1 MERTLVLVKP
11 DGVQRGLIGEIVA
24 RFERKGLKVVGLRLL
39 TVPREMA
46 ERHYAVHAGKFF
58 YDGLVEFITSGPV
71 AAVALEG
78 PDAIAT
84 VRRLVGATM
93 PNEANPGTIR
103 GDLGISGL
111 RNLIHASD
119 AAETARDELAL
130 WFGEGELL
138 DYEREVGC
146 LDRGHRAAAPIADVG
161 GGPAPA
167 GLRIG
172 LVQSGVDRLLHEADA
187 IEREVAQPRAADDR
201 GPFDGPEEARVL
213 ALRPVVAHH
222 EVLALRH
229 GPLTLALGVAGQGGR
244 RVAVHDDHV
253 GLVQPHGGCHP
264 AA

>member
-24 RFERKGLKVVGLRLL
+24 RCERKGLKVVGLRLL

-46 ERHYAVHAGKFF
+46 ERHYAVHAGKHF

-93 PNEANPGTIR
+93 PNEADPGTIR

-138 DYEREVGC
+138 DYER
-146 LDRGHRAAAPIADVG
+146 DI
-161 GGPAPA
+161 
-167 GLRIG
+167 
-172 LVQSGVDRLLHEADA
+172 DA
-187 IEREVAQPRAADDR
+187 WIVAMEPPR
-201 GPFDGPEEARVL
+201 
-213 ALRPVVAHH
+213 
-222 EVLALRH
+222 
-229 GPLTLALGVAGQGGR
+229 Q
-244 RVAVHDDHV
+244 
-253 GLVQPHGGCHP
+253 
-264 AA
+264 